1 MSSFTTPT
9 GAWTTSSLTGL
20 GSGERLSSL
29 LTYGGKLYATTSG
42 SRLYE
47 ASALGTAFT
56 AKTFPTTATPQ
67 TLLGGLSVDGKPTL
81 ALGREDC
88 GRCDD
93 LPWLQHICGYDLH
106 DRRDAPA
113 RPSPRL
119 AVR

>member
-67 TLLGGLSVDGKPTL
+67 TLLGGLSVMVSP
-81 ALGREDC
+81 
-88 GRCDD
+88 
-93 LPWLQHICGYDLH
+93 
-106 DRRDAPA
+106 
-113 RPSPRL
+113 PSL
-119 AVR
+119 S